1 MRYVPVT
8 PTDDPQDD
16 YLPEGVLAL
25 PDQHPIRRFLLD
37 IAETLALAV
46 LLFVMVQALAQN
58 YVVTGSS
65 MEPSIHDN
73 ELIIVN
79 KAIYF
84 SIDRD
89 LLDDYLPFVDLPE
102 GDDVYLFHGPQRG
115 EIIVLNAPKQDNLD
129 LIKRI
134 IGMPGDTIAFDNRG
148 GAISINGVE
157 IAETWFSEGQ
167 RTNGRD
173 IVLGVDEY
181 FVMGDNRRSSQDS
194 RHWGTIGRDDII
206 GKALLSYWPPE
217 DIGLS
222 PHQTE
227 AYAAA

>member
-8 PTDDPQDD
+8 PTDDPPDD

-25 PDQHPIRRFLLD
+25 PDEHAIRRFLLD

-84 SIDRD
+84 SINRD

-102 GDDVYLFHGPQRG
+102 GDDVYLFHAPQRG
-115 EIIVLNAPKQDNLD
+115 EVIVLNAPGQDNLD

-134 IGMPGDTIAFDNRG
+134 IGMPGDTIGFDNRG
-148 GAISINGVE
+148 GPIRINGAE
-157 IAETWFSEGQ
+157 IAETWFFEGQ

-173 IVLGVDEY
+173 IVLGAGEY

-194 RHWGTIGRDDII
+194 RHWGTIGRDNIV

-227 AYAAA
+227 AYAAT